1 MKNSIVTADSRRRI
15 TLGNLE
21 PNSFVELEVLEDGK
35 IHLTPVELIPKH
47 LIQKGQMIEDG
58 SPCRIIRE
66 R

>member
-1 MKNSIVTADSRRRI
+1 MSKPIVTADSRRRI
-15 TLGNLE
+15 TLSNLE
-21 PNSFVELEVLEDGK
+21 PNSFVELEVLDDGK
-35 IHLTPVELIPKH
+35 IRLTPVELIHKH